1 MNTNNQIIEFFE
13 NNQIIE
19 FDENIATDN
28 AEIVENPEN
37 NHLNQPVVLN
47 LGPPPILQR
56 NNPPVYFGEDAEE
69 LLADREF
76 QGYDTPDD
84 FVMPVPCSRCY
95 WAQCNGTCEIDTP
108 FIQAIRAQQLA
119 FEEEM
124 DLPPPPVLTKNTH
137 VYLMDEEWRL
147 PSSIPPP
154 LTRSYT
160 NAHLFNDEE
169 LLVALSEAALFE
181 QLEDKEEDADESD
194 EFDMPEGIQYVS
206 LSIINEAKDED
217 EDEDQDQDQEQ
228 DR

>member
-1 MNTNNQIIEFFE
+1 MNPNNQIIEFDE

-56 NNPPVYFGEDAEE
+56 NNPPVYLGADAGE

-95 WAQCNGTCEIDTP
+95 WIQCNGTCEVESP
-108 FIQAIRAQQLA
+108 FIQSICARQLS

-124 DLPPPPVLTKNTH
+124 DLPPPPALTKNTH
-137 VYLMDEEWRL
+137 VYLMDEEWAV
-147 PSSIPPP
+147 PPP

-160 NAHLFNDEE
+160 DSHLLDNDEDDD
-169 LLVALSEAALFE
+169 E
-181 QLEDKEEDADESD
+181 QEEDNSD
-194 EFDMPEGIQYVS
+194 EFDMPEGVQYIS
-206 LSIINEAKDED
+206 LTINKDEAN
-217 EDEDQDQDQEQ
+217 EQ
-228 DR
+228 DEEQDK